1 MNRTFG
7 VLYTGLLLV
16 SGVLIGS
23 TCLAV
28 IPPSPPL
35 AIFIDDNFEPM
46 SANWQ
51 PAAGAWSVQN
61 GHYVDTAAGD
71 DIATIATYED
81 PYYPSEPYEYVPYGG
96 YVLTAT
102 MRNPGS
108 SDAQRV
114 GLVYQYQDAANY
126 YEALV
131 SAKGTVSLERV
142 VAGVRTQVASTQ
154 WDIDRNIWFTL
165 EVRWTGTTTLKVNG
179 ITVFAD
185 VAQPELTYG
194 QIGVGARGTVAQFDD
209 VRLEI
214 MFGDQ
219 PFQEDF
225 SDGIA
230 QGWEPQ
236 SGQWNIASGM
246 YRDAA
251 VQQTNVTLAPIHT
264 DLYETMAFTLRA
276 RMLNPYGASG
286 NLVGIVFDYGG
297 PLDYHEVVFS
307 PTGVAKINQITNGSV
322 RTLAAASYNG
332 RQHQLFDVAF
342 SLFQSATVWV
352 DGIKLFDA
360 VSIHPGSYPTGGV
373 GLITHWTPG
382 RFDDVWFDHGA
393 ITTLDRPPPETFN
406 GGLPPAYD
414 VTGTWNADGGVL
426 KNTSVAMTN
435 RFILRAP
442 GSASVM
448 HARLLNEYGASG
460 NLVGVIYDY
469 QQGGLNAGDYYEVLF
484 STTGR
489 VLLRKVIGGTT
500 STVLETTY
508 STPRNAWFDVDV
520 IRDGAARTTIKVNG
534 TPVISGVRQGSF
546 VYGALGAVTH
556 WSKGRFDDFTVSS
569 LSGR

>member
-1 MNRTFG
+1 MG
-7 VLYTGLLLV
+7 PA
-16 SGVLIGS
+16 
-23 TCLAV
+23 CLAV
-28 IPPSPPL
+28 IPPAPPL
-35 AIFIDDNFEPM
+35 ATFIHDNFEPM
-46 SANWQ
+46 SAEWQ
-51 PAAGAWSVQN
+51 PVAGAWSVQN
-61 GHYVDTAAGD
+61 GHYVDTAGGD
-71 DIATIATYED
+71 DISRIVTYWD
-81 PYYPSEPYEYVPYGG
+81 PFYPSPPSEFVPYGG

-108 SDAQRV
+108 SNAQRV
-114 GLVYQYQDAANY
+114 GLVYQYRDAANY

-131 SAKGTVSLERV
+131 SATGTVSLQRV
-142 VAGVRTQVASTQ
+142 IDGVRTQVASTP

-165 EVRWTGTTTLKVNG
+165 EVRVTGTTTLKLNG
-179 ITVFAD
+179 ITVFEA
-185 VAQPELTYG
+185 VAQPELPNG
-194 QIGVGARGTVAQFDD
+194 QIGVGAQGTVAQFDD
-209 VRLEI
+209 VQLDI

-236 SGQWNIASGM
+236 SGQWSIASGR

-286 NLVGIVFDYGG
+286 NLVGIVFNYGG

-307 PTGVAKINQITNGSV
+307 PTGVAKINQVSNGSV
-322 RTLAAASYNG
+322 RTLATSSYNG
-332 RQHQLFDVAF
+332 RQNQLFDVTF
-342 SLFQSATVWV
+342 SLSFSATVWV
-352 DGIKLFDA
+352 DGIKLFAD
-360 VSIHPGSYPTGGV
+360 VQTNPSVYPVGRV

-393 ITTLDRPPPETFN
+393 VTSLDRPPPETFS

-414 VTGTWNADGGVL
+414 VSGTWNADGGVL

-435 RFILRAP
+435 RFVLRAP
-442 GSASVM
+442 GSGSVM

-460 NLVGVIYDY
+460 NLVGIIYDY
-469 QQGGLNAGDYYEVLF
+469 QQGGLNPGDYYEVLF

-508 STPRNAWFDVDV
+508 TIPRNAWFDVDV

-534 TPVISGVRQGSF
+534 TPVISGVQQGSF
-546 VYGALGAVTH
+546 VYGAIGAVTH